1 MMNVL
6 WLYRDINWIL
16 ALSWHHIKLSWMPW
30 LSMGRADWWRRADGA
45 DGADGA
51 VTPIQQ
57 RWVRAAGR
65 RSHSF
70 FCRPEKTW
78 RMKPRHWRDRTI
90 NPGIN
95 PTRSSEKKNPE
106 EPSTLWISRQNRSSR
121 TRPVSREKRSALLF
135 FNRTEVVV
143 CGRGSA
149 EVRQRL
155 SLRFI
160 VTFTRLLQGSGSVLG
175 LSELLGGNSWQ
186 GSRAEW
192 CLCGQSSSAWDPVS
206 SRARLSVLSVLS
218 GSDCNTLIPEQRCL
232 LKLVSGQ
239 KYRNNHYY
247 QVWEE

>member
-1 MMNVL
+1 
-6 WLYRDINWIL
+6 
-16 ALSWHHIKLSWMPW
+16 
-30 LSMGRADWWRRADGA
+30 MGRSDWWRRADGA

-70 FCRPEKTW
+70 FCRPKKTW

-155 SLRFI
+155 SGASLWLSHDFSRVLVLF
-160 VTFTRLLQGSGSVLG
+160 SGSRSCWGETRGREAEQSDACVG
-175 LSELLGGNSWQ
+175 
-186 GSRAEW
+186 RAAQPETLW
-192 CLCGQSSSAWDPVS
+192 AQE
-206 SRARLSVLSVLS
+206 
-218 GSDCNTLIPEQRCL
+218 SDCRFCRFCL
-232 LKLVSGQ
+232 GRTVTDW
-239 KYRNNHYY
+239 Y
-247 QVWEE
+247 QNRGVY

>member
-1 MMNVL
+1 MYYDFIVTL
-6 WLYRDINWIL
+6 IEYWLYRDIEYIL

-30 LSMGRADWWRRADGA
+30 LSMGRSDWWRRADGA

-106 EPSTLWISRQNRSSR
+106 EPSTLCFSRQNRSSR
-121 TRPVSREKRSALLF
+121 TRPVSREKDPLYFSL
-135 FNRTEVVV
+135 TEQRWWSV
-143 CGRGSA
+143 G
-149 EVRQRL
+149 EVRQRFDRDSLALHCDFHTTSPGFWFCSRALGAVGGKLVAGKPSRVMLVWAEQL
-155 SLRFI
+155 SLRPCE
-160 VTFTRLLQGSGSVLG
+160 LQSQTVGSVGSVWVG
-175 LSELLGGNSWQ
+175 L
-186 GSRAEW
+186 
-192 CLCGQSSSAWDPVS
+192 
-206 SRARLSVLSVLS
+206 
-218 GSDCNTLIPEQRCL
+218 
-232 LKLVSGQ
+232 
-239 KYRNNHYY
+239 
-247 QVWEE
+247 

>member
-1 MMNVL
+1 MYYDFIVTL
-6 WLYRDINWIL
+6 IEYWLYRDIEYIL

-155 SLRFI
+155 SGASFWLSHDFSRVLVLF
-160 VTFTRLLQGSGSVLG
+160 SGSRSCWGETRGREAEQSDACVGRAAQPETLWAPEPDCRFCRFCLG
-175 LSELLGGNSWQ
+175 RTVTDW
-186 GSRAEW
+186 
-192 CLCGQSSSAWDPVS
+192 
-206 SRARLSVLSVLS
+206 
-218 GSDCNTLIPEQRCL
+218 
-232 LKLVSGQ
+232 
-239 KYRNNHYY
+239 Y
-247 QVWEE
+247 QNRGVY